1 MTFNMLSQDLNPYFQ
16 DARVLKMLAMTL
28 PDTLALSP
36 FFTHFEGH
44 GGLKATVSDLHSAL
58 FDYAFVLKQM

>member
-28 PDTLALSP
+28 PGA
-36 FFTHFEGH
+36 
-44 GGLKATVSDLHSAL
+44 
-58 FDYAFVLKQM
+58 